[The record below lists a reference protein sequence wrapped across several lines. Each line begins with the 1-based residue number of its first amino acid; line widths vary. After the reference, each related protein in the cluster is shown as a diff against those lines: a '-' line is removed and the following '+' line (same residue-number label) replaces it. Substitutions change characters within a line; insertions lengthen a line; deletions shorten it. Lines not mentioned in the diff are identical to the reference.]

1 MLASFTTLDGYR
13 GPQPGRAVSSHRGVS
28 QMVPETETV
37 RDRDR
42 DRQRDRETERDRDRD
57 RDRESVTCSS
67 DPHRV
72 RSIVEIHRGRAV
84 ERPAGFLRHN
94 DLSI

>member
-42 DRQRDRETERDRDRD
+42 DRQRDSDRHTGVSRDARMRDAPAAEWLA
-57 RDRESVTCSS
+57 ESGS
-67 DPHRV
+67 R
-72 RSIVEIHRGRAV
+72 RARRL
-84 ERPAGFLRHN
+84 RPGSGDGAAMSAL
-94 DLSI
+94 IE